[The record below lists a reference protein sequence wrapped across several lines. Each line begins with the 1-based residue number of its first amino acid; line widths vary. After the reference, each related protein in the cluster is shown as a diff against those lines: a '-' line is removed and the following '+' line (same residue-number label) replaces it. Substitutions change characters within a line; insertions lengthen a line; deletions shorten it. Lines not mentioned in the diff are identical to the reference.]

1 MSEITINFNDQAREA
16 EKAVLGG
23 LMLETERFDS
33 VILKIS
39 DQDFHGKD
47 HQVIFESMGELIN
60 ENKPLDPLTVAEK
73 LDSKNLLNKIGGKD
87 YLISLATETP
97 TAANLEAYADIIRQ
111 RSVARQLMKANSEIA
126 ELISNPQG
134 MDGFN
139 LLDEAER
146 KIFSLNEE
154 ANRSQS
160 SIESM
165 KDLVPRSIDRLH
177 QLAESGS
184 NLLGS
189 STGFKGIDNK
199 LQGLQDGDL
208 IVIAGRPSM
217 GKTAFA
223 MNIAENVIK
232 GNDENVGAVLVFS
245 LEMPAESLT
254 TRLLSG
260 MAKLD
265 QQAVR
270 SGRLDNKQV
279 TRVVEESKKLKELPL
294 YIDDSSLLSPM
305 ELRARARR
313 MNRQLPNGLSLIVV
327 DYLQLMQVPGSLEN
341 RVNQISEISR
351 SLKSLARELNIPII
365 ALSQLSRAVEQ
376 RNNKEPMMSDLRD
389 SGAIEQDADVI
400 LFIYRDEVYNKED
413 PNNKNIAKII
423 IGKQRNGPIGDVTLT
438 FLKEYAKF
446 VDYIPE
452 DKVPEEGFYSKFDR

>member
-1 MSEITINFNDQAREA
+1 MSELINNFNQQAREA

-39 DQDFHGKD
+39 DKDFHGKD
-47 HQVIFESMGELIN
+47 HQLIFESMGELIN
-60 ENKPLDPLTVAEK
+60 ENKPLDPLTVSEK

-97 TAANLEAYADIIRQ
+97 TAANLEAYAEIIRQ

-126 ELISNPQG
+126 ELINNPQG
-134 MDGFN
+134 MDGFS

-146 KIFSLNEE
+146 KIFSLNDE

-160 SIESM
+160 NILSM
-165 KDLVPRSIDRLH
+165 KELIPRSIDRLH

-184 NLLGS
+184 KLLGS
-189 STGFKGIDNK
+189 STGFRAIDNK

-208 IVIAGRPSM
+208 IVVAGRPSM

-223 MNIAENVIK
+223 MNVAENVLVE
-232 GNDENVGAVLVFS
+232 NDENTGAVLVFS

-260 MAKLD
+260 MSRLD
-265 QQAVR
+265 QQDVR
-270 SGRLDNKQV
+270 SGKLDNKQV
-279 TRVVEESKKLKELPL
+279 TQVVEQSKRLRELPL

-313 MNRQLPNGLSLIVV
+313 INRQEPHGLSLIVV
-327 DYLQLMQVPGSLEN
+327 DYLQLMQIPGSLEN

-351 SLKSLARELNIPII
+351 SLKSLAKELNVPVI
-365 ALSQLSRAVEQ
+365 ALSQLNRAVEQ
-376 RNNKEPMMSDLRD
+376 RTDKRPMMADLRD

-400 LFIYRDEVYNKED
+400 LFIYRDEVYNED
-413 PNNKNIAKII
+413 SEQGNKAEII
-423 IGKQRNGPIGDVTLT
+423 IGKQRNGPIGKTYLT
-438 FLKEYAKF
+438 FLKQYARFEDF
-446 VDYIPE
+446 VPD
-452 DKVPEEGFYSKFDR
+452 DRLPEEGLYSKFE

>member
-1 MSEITINFNDQAREA
+1 MSEITNNFNQQAREA

-39 DQDFHGKD
+39 DKDFHGKD
-47 HQVIFESMGELIN
+47 HQLIFESMGELIN
-60 ENKPLDPLTVAEK
+60 ENKPLDPLTVSEK

-97 TAANLEAYADIIRQ
+97 TAANLEAYAEIIRQ

-126 ELISNPQG
+126 ELINNPQG
-134 MDGFN
+134 MDGYS

-146 KIFSLNEE
+146 KIFSLNDE

-160 SIESM
+160 SIMSM
-165 KDLVPRSIDRLH
+165 KELIPKSIDRLH

-184 NLLGS
+184 KLLGS
-189 STGFKGIDNK
+189 STGFKAIDNK

-208 IVIAGRPSM
+208 IIVAGRPSM
-217 GKTAFA
+217 GKTALA
-223 MNIAENVIK
+223 MNIAENVLVE
-232 GNDENVGAVLVFS
+232 NDENTGAVLVFS

-260 MAKLD
+260 MSRLD
-265 QQAVR
+265 QQDVR
-270 SGRLDNKQV
+270 SGKLDNKQV
-279 TRVVEESKKLKELPL
+279 TQVVEQSKRLRELPI
-294 YIDDSSLLSPM
+294 YIDDSSLISPM

-313 MNRQLPNGLSLIVV
+313 VNRQEPNGLSLIVV

-351 SLKSLARELNIPII
+351 SLKSLAKELNVPVL
-365 ALSQLSRAVEQ
+365 ALSQLNRAVEQ
-376 RNNKEPMMSDLRD
+376 RTDKRPMMADLRD

-400 LFIYRDEVYNKED
+400 LFIYRDEVYNED
-413 PNNKNIAKII
+413 TDQGNKAEII
-423 IGKQRNGPIGDVTLT
+423 IGKQRNGPIGKTYLT
-438 FLKEYAKF
+438 FLKQYARFEDF
-446 VDYIPE
+446 VPD
-452 DKVPEEGFYSKFDR
+452 DRLPEEGLYSKFE

>member
-1 MSEITINFNDQAREA
+1 MSELTNNFNQQAREA

-39 DQDFHGKD
+39 DKDFHGKD
-47 HQVIFESMGELIN
+47 HQLIFESMGELIN
-60 ENKPLDPLTVAEK
+60 ENKPLDPLTVSEK

-97 TAANLEAYADIIRQ
+97 TAANLEAYAEIIRQ

-126 ELISNPQG
+126 EIINNPQG
-134 MDGFN
+134 MDGFS

-146 KIFSLNEE
+146 KIFSLNDE

-160 SIESM
+160 NILSM
-165 KDLVPRSIDRLH
+165 KELIPRSIDRLH

-184 NLLGS
+184 KLLGS
-189 STGFKGIDNK
+189 STGFKAIDNK

-208 IVIAGRPSM
+208 IVVAGRPSM

-223 MNIAENVIK
+223 MNVAENVLVE
-232 GNDENVGAVLVFS
+232 NDENTGAVLVFS

-260 MAKLD
+260 MSRLD
-265 QQAVR
+265 QQDVR
-270 SGRLDNKQV
+270 SGKLDNKQV
-279 TRVVEESKKLKELPL
+279 TQVVEQSKRLRELPL

-313 MNRQLPNGLSLIVV
+313 INRQEPNGLSLIVV
-327 DYLQLMQVPGSLEN
+327 DYLQLMQIPGSLEN

-351 SLKSLARELNIPII
+351 SLKSLAKELNVPVI
-365 ALSQLSRAVEQ
+365 ALSQLNRAVEQ
-376 RNNKEPMMSDLRD
+376 RTDKRPMMADLRD

-400 LFIYRDEVYNKED
+400 LFIYRDEVYNED
-413 PNNKNIAKII
+413 SEQGNKAEII
-423 IGKQRNGPIGDVTLT
+423 IGKQRNGPIGKTYLT
-438 FLKEYAKF
+438 FLKQYARFEDF
-446 VDYIPE
+446 VPD
-452 DKVPEEGFYSKFDR
+452 DRLPEEGLYSKFE

>member
-1 MSEITINFNDQAREA
+1 MSEITNNFNQQAREA

-39 DQDFHGKD
+39 DKDFHGKD
-47 HQVIFESMGELIN
+47 HQLIFESMGELIN
-60 ENKPLDPLTVAEK
+60 ENKPLDPLTVSEK

-97 TAANLEAYADIIRQ
+97 TAANLEAYAEIIRQ

-126 ELISNPQG
+126 ELINNPQG
-134 MDGFN
+134 MDGYS

-146 KIFSLNEE
+146 KIFSLNAE

-160 SIESM
+160 SILSM
-165 KDLVPRSIDRLH
+165 KELIPKSIDRLH

-184 NLLGS
+184 KLLGS
-189 STGFKGIDNK
+189 STGFKAIDNK

-208 IVIAGRPSM
+208 IVVAGRPSM
-217 GKTAFA
+217 GKTALA
-223 MNIAENVIK
+223 MNIAENVLVE
-232 GNDENVGAVLVFS
+232 NDENTGAVLVFS

-260 MAKLD
+260 MSRLD
-265 QQAVR
+265 QQDVR
-270 SGRLDNKQV
+270 SGKLDNKQV
-279 TRVVEESKKLKELPL
+279 TQVVEQSKRLRELPI
-294 YIDDSSLLSPM
+294 YIDDSSLISPM

-313 MNRQLPNGLSLIVV
+313 VNRQEPNGLSLIVV

-351 SLKSLARELNIPII
+351 SLKSLAKELNVPVL
-365 ALSQLSRAVEQ
+365 ALSQLNRAVEQ
-376 RNNKEPMMSDLRD
+376 RTDKRPMMADLRD

-400 LFIYRDEVYNKED
+400 LFIYRDEVYNED
-413 PNNKNIAKII
+413 SDQGNKAEII
-423 IGKQRNGPIGDVTLT
+423 IGKQRNGPIGKTYLT
-438 FLKEYAKF
+438 FLKQYARFEDF
-446 VDYIPE
+446 VPD
-452 DKVPEEGFYSKFDR
+452 DRLPEEGLYSKFE

>member
-1 MSEITINFNDQAREA
+1 MSELTNNFNQQAREA

-39 DQDFHGKD
+39 DKDFHGKD
-47 HQVIFESMGELIN
+47 HQLIFESMGELIN
-60 ENKPLDPLTVAEK
+60 ENKPLDPLTVSEK

-97 TAANLEAYADIIRQ
+97 TAANLEAYAEIIRQ

-126 ELISNPQG
+126 ELINNPQG
-134 MDGFN
+134 MDGFS

-146 KIFSLNEE
+146 KIFSLNDE

-160 SIESM
+160 NILSM
-165 KDLVPRSIDRLH
+165 KELIPRSIDRLH

-184 NLLGS
+184 KLLGS
-189 STGFKGIDNK
+189 STGFKAIDNK

-208 IVIAGRPSM
+208 IVVAGRPSM

-223 MNIAENVIK
+223 MNVAENVLVE
-232 GNDENVGAVLVFS
+232 NDENTGAVLVFS

-260 MAKLD
+260 MSRLD
-265 QQAVR
+265 QQDVR
-270 SGRLDNKQV
+270 SGKLDNKQV
-279 TRVVEESKKLKELPL
+279 TQVVEQSKRLRELPL

-313 MNRQLPNGLSLIVV
+313 INRQEPNGLSLIVV
-327 DYLQLMQVPGSLEN
+327 DYLQLMQIPGSLEN

-351 SLKSLARELNIPII
+351 SLKSLAKELNVPVI
-365 ALSQLSRAVEQ
+365 ALSQLNRAVEQ
-376 RNNKEPMMSDLRD
+376 RTDKRPMMADLRD

-400 LFIYRDEVYNKED
+400 LFIYRDEVYNED
-413 PNNKNIAKII
+413 SEQGNKAEII
-423 IGKQRNGPIGDVTLT
+423 IGKQRNGPIGKTYLT
-438 FLKEYAKF
+438 FLKQYARFEDF
-446 VDYIPE
+446 VPD
-452 DKVPEEGFYSKFDR
+452 DRLPEEGLYSKFE

>member
-1 MSEITINFNDQAREA
+1 MSELTNNFNQQAREA

-39 DQDFHGKD
+39 DKDFHGKD
-47 HQVIFESMGELIN
+47 HQLIFESMGELKN
-60 ENKPLDPLTVAEK
+60 ENKPLDPLTVSEK

-97 TAANLEAYADIIRQ
+97 TAANLEAYAEIIRQ

-126 ELISNPQG
+126 ELINNPQG
-134 MDGFN
+134 MDGFS

-146 KIFSLNEE
+146 KIFSLNDE

-160 SIESM
+160 NILSM
-165 KDLVPRSIDRLH
+165 KVLIPRSIDRLH

-184 NLLGS
+184 KLLGS
-189 STGFKGIDNK
+189 STGFKAIDNK

-208 IVIAGRPSM
+208 IVVAGRPSM

-223 MNIAENVIK
+223 MNVAENVLVE
-232 GNDENVGAVLVFS
+232 NDENTGAVLVFS

-260 MAKLD
+260 MSRLD
-265 QQAVR
+265 QQDVR
-270 SGRLDNKQV
+270 SGKLDNKQV
-279 TRVVEESKKLKELPL
+279 TQVVEQSKRLRELPL

-313 MNRQLPNGLSLIVV
+313 INRQEPNGLSLIVV
-327 DYLQLMQVPGSLEN
+327 DYLQLMQIPGSLEN

-351 SLKSLARELNIPII
+351 SLKSLAKELNVPVI
-365 ALSQLSRAVEQ
+365 ALSQLNRAVEQ
-376 RNNKEPMMSDLRD
+376 RTDKRPMMADLRD

-400 LFIYRDEVYNKED
+400 LFIYRDEVYNED
-413 PNNKNIAKII
+413 SEQGNKAEII
-423 IGKQRNGPIGDVTLT
+423 IGKQRNGPIGKTYLT
-438 FLKEYAKF
+438 FLKQYARFEDF
-446 VDYIPE
+446 VPD
-452 DKVPEEGFYSKFDR
+452 DRLPEEGLYSKFE

>member
-1 MSEITINFNDQAREA
+1 MSEINNNFNQQARET

-39 DQDFHGKD
+39 DKDFHGRD
-47 HQVIFESMGELIN
+47 HQLIFESMGELIN
-60 ENKPLDPLTVAEK
+60 ENKPLDPLTVSEK

-97 TAANLEAYADIIRQ
+97 TAANLEAYAEIIRQ

-126 ELISNPQG
+126 ELINNPQG
-134 MDGFN
+134 MDGFS

-146 KIFSLNEE
+146 KIFSLNDE

-160 SIESM
+160 NILSM
-165 KDLVPRSIDRLH
+165 KELIPKSIDRLH

-184 NLLGS
+184 KLLGS
-189 STGFKGIDNK
+189 STGFKAIDNK

-208 IVIAGRPSM
+208 IVVAGRPSM

-223 MNIAENVIK
+223 MNVAENVLVE
-232 GNDENVGAVLVFS
+232 NDENTGAVLVFS

-260 MAKLD
+260 MSRLD
-265 QQAVR
+265 QQDVR
-270 SGRLDNKQV
+270 SGKLDNKQV
-279 TRVVEESKKLKELPL
+279 TQVVEQSKRLRELPL

-313 MNRQLPNGLSLIVV
+313 INRQEPNGLSLIVV
-327 DYLQLMQVPGSLEN
+327 DYLQLMQIPGSLEN

-351 SLKSLARELNIPII
+351 SLKSLAKELNVPVI
-365 ALSQLSRAVEQ
+365 ALSQLNRAVEQ
-376 RNNKEPMMSDLRD
+376 RTDKRPMMADLRD

-400 LFIYRDEVYNKED
+400 LFIYRDEVYNED
-413 PNNKNIAKII
+413 SEQGNKAEII
-423 IGKQRNGPIGDVTLT
+423 IGKQRNGPIGKTYLT
-438 FLKEYAKF
+438 FLKQYARFEDF
-446 VDYIPE
+446 VPD
-452 DKVPEEGFYSKFDR
+452 DRLPEEGLYSKFE

>member
-1 MSEITINFNDQAREA
+1 MSEITMNFNEQAREA

-47 HQVIFESMGELIN
+47 HQLIFESMGELIN
-60 ENKPLDPLTVAEK
+60 ENKPLDPLTVSEK

-87 YLISLATETP
+87 YLIALATETP
-97 TAANLEAYADIIRQ
+97 TAANLEAYAEIIRQ

-126 ELISNPQG
+126 ELINNPQG
-134 MDGFN
+134 MDGFS

-146 KIFSLNEE
+146 RIFSLNEE

-160 SIESM
+160 SIRSM
-165 KDLVPRSIDRLH
+165 KELIPKSIDTLH

-184 NLLGS
+184 KLLGS
-189 STGFKGIDNK
+189 STGFRAIDNK

-208 IVIAGRPSM
+208 IVVAGRPSM

-223 MNIAENVIK
+223 MNIAENVLVN
-232 GNDENVGAVLVFS
+232 NDENTGAVLVFS

-260 MAKLD
+260 MSKLD
-265 QQAVR
+265 QQDVR
-270 SGRLDNKQV
+270 SGKLDNKQV
-279 TRVVEESKKLKELPL
+279 TQVVEQSKRLRELPL

-313 MNRQLPNGLSLIVV
+313 INRLEPNGLSLVVV
-327 DYLQLMQVPGSLEN
+327 DYLQLMQIPGSLEN

-351 SLKSLARELNIPII
+351 SLKSLAKELNVPVL
-365 ALSQLSRAVEQ
+365 ALSQLNRAVEQ
-376 RNNKEPMMSDLRD
+376 RTDKRPMMADLRD
-389 SGAIEQDADVI
+389 SGAIEQDTDVI
-400 LFIYRDEVYNKED
+400 LFIYRDEVYNED
-413 PNNKNIAKII
+413 SDQGNKAEII
-423 IGKQRNGPIGDVTLT
+423 IGKQRNGPIGKTYLT
-438 FLKEYAKF
+438 FLKQYARFEDF
-446 VDYIPE
+446 VPD
-452 DKVPEEGFYSKFDR
+452 DRLPEEGLYSKFE

>member
-1 MSEITINFNDQAREA
+1 MSELTNNFNQQAREA

-39 DQDFHGKD
+39 DKDFHGKD
-47 HQVIFESMGELIN
+47 HQLIFESMGELIN
-60 ENKPLDPLTVAEK
+60 ENKPLDPLTVSEK
-73 LDSKNLLNKIGGKD
+73 LDSKNLLNKIGGKN

-97 TAANLEAYADIIRQ
+97 TAANLEAYAEIIRQ

-126 ELISNPQG
+126 ELINNPQG
-134 MDGFN
+134 MDGFS

-146 KIFSLNEE
+146 KIFSLNDE

-160 SIESM
+160 NILSM
-165 KDLVPRSIDRLH
+165 KELIPRSIDRLH

-184 NLLGS
+184 KLLGS
-189 STGFKGIDNK
+189 STGFKAIDNK

-208 IVIAGRPSM
+208 IVVAGRPSM

-223 MNIAENVIK
+223 MNVAENVLVE
-232 GNDENVGAVLVFS
+232 NDENTGAVLVFS

-260 MAKLD
+260 MSRLD
-265 QQAVR
+265 QQDVR
-270 SGRLDNKQV
+270 SGKLDNKQV
-279 TRVVEESKKLKELPL
+279 TQVVEQSKRLRELPL

-313 MNRQLPNGLSLIVV
+313 INRQEPNGLSLIVV
-327 DYLQLMQVPGSLEN
+327 DYLQLMQIPGSLEN

-351 SLKSLARELNIPII
+351 SLKSLAKELNVPVI
-365 ALSQLSRAVEQ
+365 ALSQLNRAVEQ
-376 RNNKEPMMSDLRD
+376 RTDKRPMMADLRD

-400 LFIYRDEVYNKED
+400 LFIYRDEVYNED
-413 PNNKNIAKII
+413 SEQGNKAEII
-423 IGKQRNGPIGDVTLT
+423 IGKQRNGPIGKTYLT
-438 FLKEYAKF
+438 FLKQYARFEDF
-446 VDYIPE
+446 VPD
-452 DKVPEEGFYSKFDR
+452 DRLPEEGLYSKFE

>member
-1 MSEITINFNDQAREA
+1 MSELANNFNQQAREA

-39 DQDFHGKD
+39 DKDFHGKD
-47 HQVIFESMGELIN
+47 HQLIFESMGELIN
-60 ENKPLDPLTVAEK
+60 ENKPLDPLTVSEK

-97 TAANLEAYADIIRQ
+97 TAANLEAYAEIIRQ

-126 ELISNPQG
+126 ELINNPQG
-134 MDGFN
+134 MDGFS

-146 KIFSLNEE
+146 KIFSLNDE

-160 SIESM
+160 NILSM
-165 KDLVPRSIDRLH
+165 KELIPRSIDRLH

-184 NLLGS
+184 KLLGS
-189 STGFKGIDNK
+189 STGFKAIDNK

-208 IVIAGRPSM
+208 IVVAGRPSM

-223 MNIAENVIK
+223 MNVAENVLVE
-232 GNDENVGAVLVFS
+232 NDENTGAVLVFS

-260 MAKLD
+260 MSRLD
-265 QQAVR
+265 QQDVR
-270 SGRLDNKQV
+270 SGKLDNKQV
-279 TRVVEESKKLKELPL
+279 TQVVEQSKRLRELPL

-313 MNRQLPNGLSLIVV
+313 INRQEPNGLSLIVV
-327 DYLQLMQVPGSLEN
+327 DYLQLMQIPGSLEN

-351 SLKSLARELNIPII
+351 SLKSLAKELNVPVI
-365 ALSQLSRAVEQ
+365 ALSQLNRAVEQ
-376 RNNKEPMMSDLRD
+376 RTDKRPMMADLRD

-400 LFIYRDEVYNKED
+400 LFIYRDEVYNED
-413 PNNKNIAKII
+413 SEQGNKAEII
-423 IGKQRNGPIGDVTLT
+423 IGKQRNGPIGKTYLT
-438 FLKEYAKF
+438 FLKQYARFEDF
-446 VDYIPE
+446 VPD
-452 DKVPEEGFYSKFDR
+452 DRLPEEGLYSKFE

>member
-1 MSEITINFNDQAREA
+1 MSELTNTFNQQAREA

-39 DQDFHGKD
+39 YKDFHGKD
-47 HQVIFESMGELIN
+47 HQLIFESMGELIN
-60 ENKPLDPLTVAEK
+60 ENKPLDPLTVSEK

-97 TAANLEAYADIIRQ
+97 TAANLEAYAEIIRQ

-126 ELISNPQG
+126 ELINNPQG
-134 MDGFN
+134 MDGFS

-146 KIFSLNEE
+146 KIFSLNDE

-160 SIESM
+160 NILSM
-165 KDLVPRSIDRLH
+165 KELIPRSIDRLH

-184 NLLGS
+184 KLLGS
-189 STGFKGIDNK
+189 STGFKAIDNK

-208 IVIAGRPSM
+208 IVVAGRPSM

-223 MNIAENVIK
+223 MNVAENVLVE
-232 GNDENVGAVLVFS
+232 NDENTGAVLVFS

-260 MAKLD
+260 MSRLD
-265 QQAVR
+265 QQDVR
-270 SGRLDNKQV
+270 SGKLDNKQV
-279 TRVVEESKKLKELPL
+279 TQVVEQSKKLRELPL

-313 MNRQLPNGLSLIVV
+313 INRQEPNGLSLIVV
-327 DYLQLMQVPGSLEN
+327 DYLQLMQIPGSLEN

-351 SLKSLARELNIPII
+351 SLKSLAKELNVPVI
-365 ALSQLSRAVEQ
+365 ALSQLNRAVEQ
-376 RNNKEPMMSDLRD
+376 RTDKRPMMADLRD

-400 LFIYRDEVYNKED
+400 LFIYRDEVYNED
-413 PNNKNIAKII
+413 SEEGNKAEII
-423 IGKQRNGPIGDVTLT
+423 IGKQRNGPIGKTNLT
-438 FLKEYAKF
+438 FLKQYARFEDF
-446 VDYIPE
+446 VPD
-452 DKVPEEGFYSKFDR
+452 DRLPEEGLYSKFE

>member
-1 MSEITINFNDQAREA
+1 MSEITNNFNQQAREA

-39 DQDFHGKD
+39 DKDFHGKD

-60 ENKPLDPLTVAEK
+60 ENKPLDPLTVSEK

-97 TAANLEAYADIIRQ
+97 TAANLEAYAEIIRQ
-111 RSVARQLMKANSEIA
+111 RSIARQLMKANSEIA
-126 ELISNPQG
+126 ELINNPQG
-134 MDGFN
+134 MDGYS

-146 KIFSLNEE
+146 KIFSLNDE

-160 SIESM
+160 SIMSM
-165 KDLVPRSIDRLH
+165 KELIPKSIDRLH

-184 NLLGS
+184 KLLGS
-189 STGFKGIDNK
+189 STGFKAIDNK

-208 IVIAGRPSM
+208 IIVAGRPSM
-217 GKTAFA
+217 GKTALA
-223 MNIAENVIK
+223 MNIAENVLVK
-232 GNDENVGAVLVFS
+232 NDENTGAVLVFS

-260 MAKLD
+260 MSRLD
-265 QQAVR
+265 QQDVR
-270 SGRLDNKQV
+270 SGKLDNKQV
-279 TRVVEESKKLKELPL
+279 TQVVEQSKRLRELPI
-294 YIDDSSLLSPM
+294 YIDDSSLISPM

-313 MNRQLPNGLSLIVV
+313 VNRQEPNGLSLIVV
-327 DYLQLMQVPGSLEN
+327 DYIQLMQVPGSLEN

-351 SLKSLARELNIPII
+351 SLKSLAKELNVPVL
-365 ALSQLSRAVEQ
+365 ALSQLNRAVEQ
-376 RNNKEPMMSDLRD
+376 RTDKRPMMADLRD

-400 LFIYRDEVYNKED
+400 LFIYRDEVYNED
-413 PNNKNIAKII
+413 TDQGNKAEII
-423 IGKQRNGPIGDVTLT
+423 IGKQRNGPIGKTYLT
-438 FLKEYAKF
+438 FLKQYARFEDF
-446 VDYIPE
+446 VPD
-452 DKVPEEGFYSKFDR
+452 DRLPEEGLYSKFE

>member
-1 MSEITINFNDQAREA
+1 MSEITSNFNQQAREA

-39 DQDFHGKD
+39 DKDFHGKD
-47 HQVIFESMGELIN
+47 HQLIFESMGELIN
-60 ENKPLDPLTVAEK
+60 ENKPLDPLTVSEK

-97 TAANLEAYADIIRQ
+97 TAANLEAYAEIIRQ

-126 ELISNPQG
+126 ELINNPQG
-134 MDGFN
+134 MDGFS

-146 KIFSLNEE
+146 KIFSLNDE

-160 SIESM
+160 SIQSM
-165 KDLVPRSIDRLH
+165 KELIPKSIDRLH

-184 NLLGS
+184 KLLGS
-189 STGFKGIDNK
+189 STGFKAIDNK

-208 IVIAGRPSM
+208 IVVAGRPSM

-223 MNIAENVIK
+223 MNIAENVLVE
-232 GNDENVGAVLVFS
+232 NDENTGAVLVFS

-260 MAKLD
+260 MSRLD
-265 QQAVR
+265 QQDVR
-270 SGRLDNKQV
+270 SGKLDNKQV
-279 TRVVEESKKLKELPL
+279 TQVVEQSKRLRELPL

-313 MNRQLPNGLSLIVV
+313 INRQEPNGLSLIVV
-327 DYLQLMQVPGSLEN
+327 DYLQLMQVPGTLEN

-351 SLKSLARELNIPII
+351 SLKSLAKELNVPVI
-365 ALSQLSRAVEQ
+365 ALSQLNRAVEQ
-376 RNNKEPMMSDLRD
+376 RTDKRPMMADLRD

-400 LFIYRDEVYNKED
+400 LFIYRDEVYNED
-413 PNNKNIAKII
+413 TDQGNKAEII
-423 IGKQRNGPIGDVTLT
+423 IGKQRNGPIGKTYLT
-438 FLKEYAKF
+438 FLKQYARFEDF
-446 VDYIPE
+446 VPD
-452 DKVPEEGFYSKFDR
+452 DRLPEEGLYSKFE

>member
-1 MSEITINFNDQAREA
+1 MSELTNNFNQQAREA

-39 DQDFHGKD
+39 DKDFHGKD
-47 HQVIFESMGELIN
+47 HQLIFESMGELIN
-60 ENKPLDPLTVAEK
+60 ESKPLDPLTVSEK

-97 TAANLEAYADIIRQ
+97 TAANLEAYAEIIRQ

-126 ELISNPQG
+126 ELINNPQG
-134 MDGFN
+134 MDGFS

-146 KIFSLNEE
+146 KIFSLNDE

-160 SIESM
+160 NILSM
-165 KDLVPRSIDRLH
+165 KELIPRSIDRLH

-184 NLLGS
+184 KLLGS
-189 STGFKGIDNK
+189 STGFKAIDNK

-208 IVIAGRPSM
+208 IVVAGRPSM

-223 MNIAENVIK
+223 MNVAENVLVE
-232 GNDENVGAVLVFS
+232 NDENTGAVLVFS

-260 MAKLD
+260 MSRLD
-265 QQAVR
+265 QQDVR
-270 SGRLDNKQV
+270 SGKLDNKQV
-279 TRVVEESKKLKELPL
+279 TQVVEQSKRLRELPL

-313 MNRQLPNGLSLIVV
+313 INRQEPNGLSLIVV
-327 DYLQLMQVPGSLEN
+327 DYLQLMQIPGSLEN

-351 SLKSLARELNIPII
+351 SLKSLAKELNVPVI
-365 ALSQLSRAVEQ
+365 ALSQLNRAVEQ
-376 RNNKEPMMSDLRD
+376 RTDKRPMMADLRD

-400 LFIYRDEVYNKED
+400 LFIYRDEVYNED
-413 PNNKNIAKII
+413 SEQGNKAEII
-423 IGKQRNGPIGDVTLT
+423 IGKQRNGPIGKTYLT
-438 FLKEYAKF
+438 FLKQYARFEDF
-446 VDYIPE
+446 VPD
-452 DKVPEEGFYSKFDR
+452 DRLPEEGLYSKFE

>member
-1 MSEITINFNDQAREA
+1 MSELTNNFNQQAREA

-39 DQDFHGKD
+39 DKDFHGKD
-47 HQVIFESMGELIN
+47 HQLIFESMGELIN
-60 ENKPLDPLTVAEK
+60 ENKPLDPLTVSEK

-97 TAANLEAYADIIRQ
+97 TAANLEAYAEIIRQ

-126 ELISNPQG
+126 ELINNPQG
-134 MDGFN
+134 MDGFS

-146 KIFSLNEE
+146 KIFSLNDE

-160 SIESM
+160 NNLSM
-165 KDLVPRSIDRLH
+165 KELIPRSIDRLH

-184 NLLGS
+184 KLLGS
-189 STGFKGIDNK
+189 STGFKAIDNK

-208 IVIAGRPSM
+208 IVVAGRPSM

-223 MNIAENVIK
+223 MNVAENVLVE
-232 GNDENVGAVLVFS
+232 NDENTGAVLVFS

-260 MAKLD
+260 MSRLD
-265 QQAVR
+265 QQDVR
-270 SGRLDNKQV
+270 SGKLDNKQV
-279 TRVVEESKKLKELPL
+279 TQVVEQSKRLRELPL

-313 MNRQLPNGLSLIVV
+313 INRQEPNGLSLIVV
-327 DYLQLMQVPGSLEN
+327 DYLQLMQIPGSLEN

-351 SLKSLARELNIPII
+351 SLKSLAKELNVPVI
-365 ALSQLSRAVEQ
+365 ALSQLNRAVEQ
-376 RNNKEPMMSDLRD
+376 RTDKRPMMADLRD

-400 LFIYRDEVYNKED
+400 LFIYRDEVYNED
-413 PNNKNIAKII
+413 SEQGNKAEII
-423 IGKQRNGPIGDVTLT
+423 IGKQRNGPIGKTYLT
-438 FLKEYAKF
+438 FLKQYARFEDF
-446 VDYIPE
+446 VPD
-452 DKVPEEGFYSKFDR
+452 DRLPEEGLYSKFE

>member
-1 MSEITINFNDQAREA
+1 MSELTNNFNQQAREA

-39 DQDFHGKD
+39 DKDFHGKD
-47 HQVIFESMGELIN
+47 HQLIFESMGELIN
-60 ENKPLDPLTVAEK
+60 ENKPLDPLTVSEK

-97 TAANLEAYADIIRQ
+97 TAANLEAYAEIIRQ

-126 ELISNPQG
+126 ELINNPQG
-134 MDGFN
+134 MDGFS

-146 KIFSLNEE
+146 KIFSLNDE

-160 SIESM
+160 NILSM
-165 KDLVPRSIDRLH
+165 KELIPKSIDRLH

-184 NLLGS
+184 KLLGS
-189 STGFKGIDNK
+189 STGFKAIDNK

-208 IVIAGRPSM
+208 IVVAGRPSM

-223 MNIAENVIK
+223 MNVAENVLVK
-232 GNDENVGAVLVFS
+232 NDESTGAVLVFS

-260 MAKLD
+260 MSRLD
-265 QQAVR
+265 QQNVR
-270 SGRLDNKQV
+270 SGKLDNKQV
-279 TRVVEESKKLKELPL
+279 TQVVEQSKRLRELPL

-313 MNRQLPNGLSLIVV
+313 INRQEPNGLSLIVV
-327 DYLQLMQVPGSLEN
+327 DYLQLMQIPGSLEN

-351 SLKSLARELNIPII
+351 SLKSLAKELNVPVI
-365 ALSQLSRAVEQ
+365 ALSQLNRAVEQ
-376 RNNKEPMMSDLRD
+376 RTDKRPMMADLRD

-400 LFIYRDEVYNKED
+400 LFIYRDEVYNED
-413 PNNKNIAKII
+413 SEQGNKAEII
-423 IGKQRNGPIGDVTLT
+423 IGKQRNGPIGKTYLT
-438 FLKEYAKF
+438 FLKQYARFEDF
-446 VDYIPE
+446 VPD
-452 DKVPEEGFYSKFDR
+452 DRLPEEGLYSKFE

>member
-1 MSEITINFNDQAREA
+1 MSELTNNFNQQAREA

-39 DQDFHGKD
+39 DKDFHGKD
-47 HQVIFESMGELIN
+47 HQLIFESMGELIN
-60 ENKPLDPLTVAEK
+60 ESKPLDPLTVSEK

-97 TAANLEAYADIIRQ
+97 TAANLEAYAEIIRQ

-126 ELISNPQG
+126 ELINNPQG
-134 MDGFN
+134 MDGFS

-146 KIFSLNEE
+146 KIFSLNDE

-160 SIESM
+160 NILSM
-165 KDLVPRSIDRLH
+165 KELIPRSIDRLH

-184 NLLGS
+184 KLLGS
-189 STGFKGIDNK
+189 STGFKAIDNK

-208 IVIAGRPSM
+208 IVVAGRPSM

-223 MNIAENVIK
+223 MNVAENVLVE
-232 GNDENVGAVLVFS
+232 NDENTGAVLVFS

-260 MAKLD
+260 MSRLD
-265 QQAVR
+265 QQNVR
-270 SGRLDNKQV
+270 SGKLDNKQV
-279 TRVVEESKKLKELPL
+279 TQVVEQSKRLRELPL

-313 MNRQLPNGLSLIVV
+313 INRQEPNGLSLIVV
-327 DYLQLMQVPGSLEN
+327 DYLQLMQIPGSLEN

-351 SLKSLARELNIPII
+351 SLKSLAKELNVPVI
-365 ALSQLSRAVEQ
+365 ALSQLNRAVEQ
-376 RNNKEPMMSDLRD
+376 RTDKRPMMADLRD

-400 LFIYRDEVYNKED
+400 LFIYRDEVYNED
-413 PNNKNIAKII
+413 SEQGNKAEII
-423 IGKQRNGPIGDVTLT
+423 IGKQRNGPIGKTYLT
-438 FLKEYAKF
+438 FLKQYARFEDF
-446 VDYIPE
+446 VPD
-452 DKVPEEGFYSKFDR
+452 DRLPEEGLYSKFE

>member
-1 MSEITINFNDQAREA
+1 MSELTNTFNQQAREA

-39 DQDFHGKD
+39 YKDFHGKD
-47 HQVIFESMGELIN
+47 HQLIFESMGELIN
-60 ENKPLDPLTVAEK
+60 ENKPLDPLTVSEK

-97 TAANLEAYADIIRQ
+97 TAANLEAYAEIIRQ

-126 ELISNPQG
+126 ELINNPQG
-134 MDGFN
+134 MDGFS

-146 KIFSLNEE
+146 KIFSLNDE

-160 SIESM
+160 NILSM
-165 KDLVPRSIDRLH
+165 KELIPRSIDRLH

-184 NLLGS
+184 KLLGS
-189 STGFKGIDNK
+189 STGFKAIDNK

-208 IVIAGRPSM
+208 IVVAGRPSM

-223 MNIAENVIK
+223 MNVAENVLVE
-232 GNDENVGAVLVFS
+232 NDENTGAVLVFS

-260 MAKLD
+260 MSRLD
-265 QQAVR
+265 QQDVR
-270 SGRLDNKQV
+270 SGKLDNKQV
-279 TRVVEESKKLKELPL
+279 TQVVEQSKRLRELPL

-313 MNRQLPNGLSLIVV
+313 INRQEPNGLSLIVV
-327 DYLQLMQVPGSLEN
+327 DYLQLMQIPGSLEN

-351 SLKSLARELNIPII
+351 SLKSLAKELNVPVI
-365 ALSQLSRAVEQ
+365 ALSQLNRAVEQ
-376 RNNKEPMMSDLRD
+376 RTDKRPMMADLRD

-400 LFIYRDEVYNKED
+400 LFIYRDEVYNED
-413 PNNKNIAKII
+413 SEQGNKAEII
-423 IGKQRNGPIGDVTLT
+423 IGKQRNGPIGKTYLT
-438 FLKEYAKF
+438 FLKQYARFEDF
-446 VDYIPE
+446 VPD
-452 DKVPEEGFYSKFDR
+452 DRLPEEGLYSKFE

>member
-1 MSEITINFNDQAREA
+1 MSEITNNFNQQAREA

-39 DQDFHGKD
+39 DKDFHGKD
-47 HQVIFESMGELIN
+47 HQLIFESMGELIN
-60 ENKPLDPLTVAEK
+60 ENKPLDPLTVSEK

-97 TAANLEAYADIIRQ
+97 TAANLEAYAEIIRQ

-126 ELISNPQG
+126 ELINNPQG
-134 MDGFN
+134 MDGYS

-146 KIFSLNEE
+146 KIFSLNDE

-160 SIESM
+160 SILSM
-165 KDLVPRSIDRLH
+165 KELIPKSIDRLH

-184 NLLGS
+184 KLLGS
-189 STGFKGIDNK
+189 STGFKAIDNK

-208 IVIAGRPSM
+208 IIVAGRPSM
-217 GKTAFA
+217 GKTALA
-223 MNIAENVIK
+223 MNIAENVLVE
-232 GNDENVGAVLVFS
+232 NDENTGAVLVFS

-260 MAKLD
+260 MSRLD
-265 QQAVR
+265 QQDVR
-270 SGRLDNKQV
+270 SGKLDNKQV
-279 TRVVEESKKLKELPL
+279 TQVVEQSKRLRELPI
-294 YIDDSSLLSPM
+294 YIDDSSLISPM

-313 MNRQLPNGLSLIVV
+313 VNRQEPNGLSLIVV

-351 SLKSLARELNIPII
+351 SLKSLAKELNVPVL
-365 ALSQLSRAVEQ
+365 ALSQLNRAVEQ
-376 RNNKEPMMSDLRD
+376 RTDKRPMMADLRD

-400 LFIYRDEVYNKED
+400 LFIYRDEVYNED
-413 PNNKNIAKII
+413 SDQGNKAEII
-423 IGKQRNGPIGDVTLT
+423 IGKQRNGPIGKTYLT
-438 FLKEYAKF
+438 FLKQYARFEDF
-446 VDYIPE
+446 VPD
-452 DKVPEEGFYSKFDR
+452 DRLPEEGLYSKFE

>member
-1 MSEITINFNDQAREA
+1 MSELTNNFNQQAREA

-33 VILKIS
+33 VIIKIS
-39 DQDFHGKD
+39 DKDFHGKD
-47 HQVIFESMGELIN
+47 HQLIFESMGELIN
-60 ENKPLDPLTVAEK
+60 ENKPLDPLTVSEK

-97 TAANLEAYADIIRQ
+97 TAANLEAYAEIIRQ

-126 ELISNPQG
+126 ELINNPQG
-134 MDGFN
+134 MDGFS

-146 KIFSLNEE
+146 KIFSLNDE

-160 SIESM
+160 NILSM
-165 KDLVPRSIDRLH
+165 KELIPRSIDRLH

-184 NLLGS
+184 KLLGS
-189 STGFKGIDNK
+189 STGFKAIDNK

-208 IVIAGRPSM
+208 IVVAGRPSM

-223 MNIAENVIK
+223 MNVAENVLVE
-232 GNDENVGAVLVFS
+232 NDENTGAVLVFS

-260 MAKLD
+260 MSRLD
-265 QQAVR
+265 QQDVR
-270 SGRLDNKQV
+270 SGKLDNKQV
-279 TRVVEESKKLKELPL
+279 TQVVEQSKRLRELPL

-313 MNRQLPNGLSLIVV
+313 INRQEPNGLSLIVV
-327 DYLQLMQVPGSLEN
+327 DYLQLMQIPGSLEN

-351 SLKSLARELNIPII
+351 SLKSLAKELNVPVI
-365 ALSQLSRAVEQ
+365 ALSQLNRAVEQ
-376 RNNKEPMMSDLRD
+376 RTDKRPMMADLRD

-400 LFIYRDEVYNKED
+400 LFIYRDEVYNED
-413 PNNKNIAKII
+413 SEQGNKAEII
-423 IGKQRNGPIGDVTLT
+423 IGKQRNGPIGKTYLT
-438 FLKEYAKF
+438 FLKQYARFEDF
-446 VDYIPE
+446 VPD
-452 DKVPEEGFYSKFDR
+452 DRLPEEGLYSKFE

>member
-1 MSEITINFNDQAREA
+1 MSELTNTFNQQAREA

-39 DQDFHGKD
+39 DKDFHGKD
-47 HQVIFESMGELIN
+47 HQLIFESMGELIN
-60 ENKPLDPLTVAEK
+60 ENKPLDPLTVSEK

-97 TAANLEAYADIIRQ
+97 TAANLEAYAEIIRQ

-126 ELISNPQG
+126 ELINNPQG
-134 MDGFN
+134 MDGFS

-146 KIFSLNEE
+146 KIFSLNDE

-160 SIESM
+160 NILSM
-165 KDLVPRSIDRLH
+165 KELIPRSIDRLH

-184 NLLGS
+184 KLLGS
-189 STGFKGIDNK
+189 STGFKAIDNK

-208 IVIAGRPSM
+208 IVVAGRPSM

-223 MNIAENVIK
+223 MNVAENVLVE
-232 GNDENVGAVLVFS
+232 NDENTGAVLVFS

-260 MAKLD
+260 MSRLD
-265 QQAVR
+265 QQDVR
-270 SGRLDNKQV
+270 SGKLDNKQV
-279 TRVVEESKKLKELPL
+279 TQVVEQSKRLRELPL

-313 MNRQLPNGLSLIVV
+313 INRQEPNGLSLIVV
-327 DYLQLMQVPGSLEN
+327 DYLQLMQIPGSLEN

-351 SLKSLARELNIPII
+351 SLKSLAKELNVPVI
-365 ALSQLSRAVEQ
+365 ALSQLNRAVEQ
-376 RNNKEPMMSDLRD
+376 RTDKRPMMADLRD

-400 LFIYRDEVYNKED
+400 LFIYRDEVYNED
-413 PNNKNIAKII
+413 SEQGNKAEII
-423 IGKQRNGPIGDVTLT
+423 IGKQRNGPIGKTYLT
-438 FLKEYAKF
+438 FLKQYARFEDF
-446 VDYIPE
+446 VPD
-452 DKVPEEGFYSKFDR
+452 DRLPEEGLYSKFE

>member
-1 MSEITINFNDQAREA
+1 MSEITNNFNQQAREA

-39 DQDFHGKD
+39 DKDFHGKD
-47 HQVIFESMGELIN
+47 HQLIFKSMGELIN
-60 ENKPLDPLTVAEK
+60 ENKPLDPLTVSEK

-97 TAANLEAYADIIRQ
+97 TAANLEAYAEIIRQ

-126 ELISNPQG
+126 ELINNPQG
-134 MDGFN
+134 MDGYS

-146 KIFSLNEE
+146 KIFSLNDE

-160 SIESM
+160 SIMSM
-165 KDLVPRSIDRLH
+165 KELIPKSIDRLH

-184 NLLGS
+184 KLLGS
-189 STGFKGIDNK
+189 STGFKAIDNK

-208 IVIAGRPSM
+208 IVVAGRPSM
-217 GKTAFA
+217 GKTALA
-223 MNIAENVIK
+223 MNIAENVLVE
-232 GNDENVGAVLVFS
+232 NDENTGAVLVFS

-260 MAKLD
+260 MSRLD
-265 QQAVR
+265 QQDVR
-270 SGRLDNKQV
+270 SGKLDNKQV
-279 TRVVEESKKLKELPL
+279 TQVVEQSKRLRELPI
-294 YIDDSSLLSPM
+294 YIDDSSLISPM

-313 MNRQLPNGLSLIVV
+313 VNRQEPNGLSLIVV
-327 DYLQLMQVPGSLEN
+327 DYLQLMQIPGSLEN

-351 SLKSLARELNIPII
+351 SLKSLAKELNVPVL
-365 ALSQLSRAVEQ
+365 ALSQLNRAVEQ
-376 RNNKEPMMSDLRD
+376 RTDKRPMMADLRD

-400 LFIYRDEVYNKED
+400 LFIYRDEVYNED
-413 PNNKNIAKII
+413 TDQGNKAEII
-423 IGKQRNGPIGDVTLT
+423 IGKQRNGPIGKTYLT
-438 FLKEYAKF
+438 FLKQYARFEDF
-446 VDYIPE
+446 VPD
-452 DKVPEEGFYSKFDR
+452 DRLPEEGLYSKFE

>member
-1 MSEITINFNDQAREA
+1 MSELTNNFNQQAREA

-39 DQDFHGKD
+39 DKDFHGKD
-47 HQVIFESMGELIN
+47 HQLIFESMGELIN
-60 ENKPLDPLTVAEK
+60 ENKPLDPLTVSEK

-97 TAANLEAYADIIRQ
+97 TAANLEAYAEIIRQ

-126 ELISNPQG
+126 ELINNPQG
-134 MDGFN
+134 MDGFS

-146 KIFSLNEE
+146 KIFSLNDE

-160 SIESM
+160 NILSM
-165 KDLVPRSIDRLH
+165 KELIPRSIDRLH

-184 NLLGS
+184 KLLGS
-189 STGFKGIDNK
+189 STGFKAIDNK

-208 IVIAGRPSM
+208 IVVAGRPSM

-223 MNIAENVIK
+223 MNVAENVLVE
-232 GNDENVGAVLVFS
+232 NDENTGAVLVFS
-245 LEMPAESLT
+245 LEMRAESLT

-260 MAKLD
+260 MSRLD
-265 QQAVR
+265 QQDVR
-270 SGRLDNKQV
+270 SGKLDNKQV
-279 TRVVEESKKLKELPL
+279 TQVVEQSKRLRELPL

-313 MNRQLPNGLSLIVV
+313 INRQEPNGLSLIVV
-327 DYLQLMQVPGSLEN
+327 DYLQLMQIPGSLEN

-351 SLKSLARELNIPII
+351 SLKSLAKELNVPVI
-365 ALSQLSRAVEQ
+365 ALSQLNRAVEQ
-376 RNNKEPMMSDLRD
+376 RTDKRPMMADLRD

-400 LFIYRDEVYNKED
+400 LFIYRDEVYNED
-413 PNNKNIAKII
+413 SEQGNKAEII
-423 IGKQRNGPIGDVTLT
+423 IGKQRNGPIGKTYLT
-438 FLKEYAKF
+438 FLKQYARFEDF
-446 VDYIPE
+446 VPD
-452 DKVPEEGFYSKFDR
+452 DRLPEEGLYSKFE

>member
-1 MSEITINFNDQAREA
+1 MSEITNNFNQQAREA

-39 DQDFHGKD
+39 DKDFHGKD
-47 HQVIFESMGELIN
+47 HQLIFESMGELIN
-60 ENKPLDPLTVAEK
+60 ENKPLDPLTVSEK

-97 TAANLEAYADIIRQ
+97 TAANLEAYAEIIRQ

-126 ELISNPQG
+126 ELINNPQG
-134 MDGFN
+134 MDGYS

-146 KIFSLNEE
+146 KIFSLNDE

-160 SIESM
+160 SILSM
-165 KDLVPRSIDRLH
+165 KELIPKSIDRLH

-184 NLLGS
+184 KLLGS
-189 STGFKGIDNK
+189 STGFKAIDNK

-208 IVIAGRPSM
+208 IVVAGRPSM
-217 GKTAFA
+217 GKTALA
-223 MNIAENVIK
+223 MNIAENVLVE
-232 GNDENVGAVLVFS
+232 NDENTGAVLVFS

-260 MAKLD
+260 MSRLD
-265 QQAVR
+265 QQDVR
-270 SGRLDNKQV
+270 SGKLDNKQV
-279 TRVVEESKKLKELPL
+279 TQVVEQSKRLREFPI
-294 YIDDSSLLSPM
+294 YIDDSSLISPM

-313 MNRQLPNGLSLIVV
+313 VNRQEPNGLSLIVV
-327 DYLQLMQVPGSLEN
+327 DYIQLMQVPGSVEN

-351 SLKSLARELNIPII
+351 SLKSLAKELNVPVL
-365 ALSQLSRAVEQ
+365 ALSQLNRAVEQ
-376 RNNKEPMMSDLRD
+376 RTDKRPMMADLRD

-400 LFIYRDEVYNKED
+400 LFIYRDEVYNED
-413 PNNKNIAKII
+413 TDQGNKAEII
-423 IGKQRNGPIGDVTLT
+423 IGKQRNGPIGKTYLT
-438 FLKEYAKF
+438 FLKQYARFEDF
-446 VDYIPE
+446 VPD
-452 DKVPEEGFYSKFDR
+452 DRLPEEGLYSKFE

>member
-1 MSEITINFNDQAREA
+1 MSELTNNFNQQAREA

-39 DQDFHGKD
+39 DKDFHGKD
-47 HQVIFESMGELIN
+47 HQLIFESMGELIN
-60 ENKPLDPLTVAEK
+60 ENKPLDPLTVSEK

-97 TAANLEAYADIIRQ
+97 TAANLEAYAEIIRQ

-126 ELISNPQG
+126 ELINNPQG
-134 MDGFN
+134 MDGFS

-146 KIFSLNEE
+146 KIFSLNDE

-160 SIESM
+160 NILSM
-165 KDLVPRSIDRLH
+165 KELIPRSIDRLH

-184 NLLGS
+184 KLLGS
-189 STGFKGIDNK
+189 STGFKAIDNK

-208 IVIAGRPSM
+208 IVVAGRPSM

-223 MNIAENVIK
+223 MNVAENVLVE
-232 GNDENVGAVLVFS
+232 NDENTRAVLVFS

-260 MAKLD
+260 MSRLD
-265 QQAVR
+265 QQDVR
-270 SGRLDNKQV
+270 SGKLDNKQV
-279 TRVVEESKKLKELPL
+279 TQVVEQSKRLRELPL

-313 MNRQLPNGLSLIVV
+313 INRQEPNGLSLIVV
-327 DYLQLMQVPGSLEN
+327 DYLQLMQIPGSLEN

-351 SLKSLARELNIPII
+351 SLKSLAKELNVPVI
-365 ALSQLSRAVEQ
+365 ALSQLNRAVEQ
-376 RNNKEPMMSDLRD
+376 RTDKRPMMADLRD

-400 LFIYRDEVYNKED
+400 LFIYRDEVYNED
-413 PNNKNIAKII
+413 SEQGNKAEII
-423 IGKQRNGPIGDVTLT
+423 IGKQRNGPIGKTYLT
-438 FLKEYAKF
+438 FLKQYARFEDF
-446 VDYIPE
+446 VPD
-452 DKVPEEGFYSKFDR
+452 DRLPEEGLYSKFE

>member
-1 MSEITINFNDQAREA
+1 MSELTNNFNQQAREA

-39 DQDFHGKD
+39 DKDFHGKD
-47 HQVIFESMGELIN
+47 HQLIFESMGELIN
-60 ENKPLDPLTVAEK
+60 ESKPLDPLTVSEK

-97 TAANLEAYADIIRQ
+97 TAANLEAYAEIIRQ

-126 ELISNPQG
+126 ELINNPQG
-134 MDGFN
+134 MDGFS

-146 KIFSLNEE
+146 KIFSLNDE

-160 SIESM
+160 NILSM
-165 KDLVPRSIDRLH
+165 KELIPRSIDRLH

-184 NLLGS
+184 KLLGS
-189 STGFKGIDNK
+189 STGFKAIDNK

-208 IVIAGRPSM
+208 IVVAGRPSM

-223 MNIAENVIK
+223 MNVAENVLVE
-232 GNDENVGAVLVFS
+232 NDENTGAVLVFS

-260 MAKLD
+260 MSRLD
-265 QQAVR
+265 QQDVR
-270 SGRLDNKQV
+270 SGKLDNKQV
-279 TRVVEESKKLKELPL
+279 TQVVEQSKRLRELPL

-313 MNRQLPNGLSLIVV
+313 INRQEPNGLSLIVV
-327 DYLQLMQVPGSLEN
+327 DYLQLMQIPGSLEN

-351 SLKSLARELNIPII
+351 SLKSLAKELNVPVI
-365 ALSQLSRAVEQ
+365 ALSQLNRAVEQ
-376 RNNKEPMMSDLRD
+376 RTDKRPMMADLRD

-400 LFIYRDEVYNKED
+400 LFIYRDEVYNED
-413 PNNKNIAKII
+413 SEQGNKAEII
-423 IGKQRNGPIGDVTLT
+423 IGKQRNGPIGKTYLT
-438 FLKEYAKF
+438 FLKQYARF
-446 VDYIPE
+446 EDFIP
-452 DKVPEEGFYSKFDR
+452 DDRLPEEGLYSKFE